1 MRVVFMGTPVFAVS
15 CLRAL
20 LKEQF
25 QVAGVVT
32 QPDRPKGRGQKQIPC
47 AVKEEAVLNGLD
59 IYQPLNLKDS
69 NFISQMEE
77 LSPEVIVVVAFGRIL
92 PKVIL
97 DLPVMGCINVHASL
111 LPQYRGAAPIH
122 RAIMNGEKLTGITTM
137 LIDEGLD
144 TGDILLQET
153 VPIYKEDTVGTLHDR
168 LASLGAEL
176 LVKTLQLLKAKCLA
190 PVPQD
195 HSKATYA
202 RVISPEDE
210 VLNWNTPAGKIFN
223 HVRGLDPWPG
233 AKTALGAKLLKI
245 WRVEAVDFGSLNQ
258 GSFPGQVVVSGPDS
272 FVVQANP
279 GLVDVKELQLQG
291 GKRLPAVDFLRG
303 HPVRTGTVLG

>member
-1 MRVVFMGTPVFAVS
+1 MRVVFMGTPVFAVP

-25 QVAGVVT
+25 QIAGVVT
-32 QPDRPKGRGQKQIPC
+32 QPDRPKGRGQKYFPC
-47 AVKEEAVLNGLD
+47 AVKEEAIFNGLD
-59 IYQPLNLKDS
+59 IYQPSNLKDS
-69 NFISQMEE
+69 KFISQMKE

-92 PKVIL
+92 PRVIL

-122 RAIMNGEKLTGITTM
+122 RAIMNGETITGITTM
-137 LIDEGLD
+137 LINESLD

-153 VPIYKEDTVGTLHDR
+153 VPIQKEDNVGTLHDR

-176 LVKTLQLLKAKCLA
+176 LVKTLQLLEVKGLA

-202 RVISPEDE
+202 HIISPEDE
-210 VLNWNTPAGKIFN
+210 VLNWDSPARTIFN
-223 HVRGLDPWPG
+223 HVRGMDPWPG
-233 AKTALGAKLLKI
+233 AKTALGEKLLKI
-245 WRVEAVDFGSLNQ
+245 WRVEAADFKSIKEGAL
-258 GSFPGQVVVSGPDS
+258 PGQVVVSGPEG

-291 GKRLPAVDFLRG
+291 GKRLSAVDFLRG

>member
-1 MRVVFMGTPVFAVS
+1 MRVVFMGTPVFAVP

-32 QPDRPKGRGQKQIPC
+32 QPDRPKGRGQKYFPC
-47 AVKEEAVLNGLD
+47 AVKEEAIFNGLD
-59 IYQPLNLKDS
+59 IYQPSNLKDS
-69 NFISQMEE
+69 KFISQMEE

-92 PKVIL
+92 PRVIL

-122 RAIMNGEKLTGITTM
+122 RAIMNGETITGITTM
-137 LIDEGLD
+137 LINESLD
-144 TGDILLQET
+144 TGDILLQEA
-153 VPIYKEDTVGTLHDR
+153 VPIHKEDNVGTLHDR

-176 LVKTLQLLKAKCLA
+176 LVKTLQLLEAKGLS

-195 HSKATYA
+195 YSKATYA
-202 RVISPEDE
+202 RIISPEDE
-210 VLNWNTPAGKIFN
+210 VLNWNSPARTIFN
-223 HVRGLDPWPG
+223 HVRGMDPWPG
-233 AKTALGAKLLKI
+233 AKTALGEKLLKI
-245 WRVEAVDFGSLNQ
+245 WRVEAADFESLKE
-258 GSFPGQVVVSGPDS
+258 GALPGQVVVSGPEG

-291 GKRLPAVDFLRG
+291 GKRLSAVDFLRG
-303 HPVRTGTVLG
+303 RPVRTGTVLG